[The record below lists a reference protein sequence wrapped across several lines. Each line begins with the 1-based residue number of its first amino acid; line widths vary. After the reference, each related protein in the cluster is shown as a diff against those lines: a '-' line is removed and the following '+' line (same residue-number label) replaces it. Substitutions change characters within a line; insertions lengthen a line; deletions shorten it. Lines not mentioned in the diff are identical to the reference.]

1 MEDIKTFLISDIK
14 KITADKIVYTDNNV
28 EKEIILKECAIN
40 YANDYNSNI
49 DDYVICN
56 GDILDKNIL
65 VKLGSD
71 LNSLENDPSIKQAE
85 LLKIE
90 ENRCIGQRDWFAEN
104 PYFIFFSEPKLKFE
118 IITKKRF
125 LDIFNKNWYQR
136 YYPEFLEIQ
145 IALQQFNWYT
155 FDLG

>member
-56 GDILDKNIL
+56 GDILDKN
-65 VKLGSD
+65 VSTNVD
-71 LNSLENDPSIKQAE
+71 NIK
-85 LLKIE
+85 
-90 ENRCIGQRDWFAEN
+90 
-104 PYFIFFSEPKLKFE
+104 
-118 IITKKRF
+118 
-125 LDIFNKNWYQR
+125 
-136 YYPEFLEIQ
+136 
-145 IALQQFNWYT
+145 
-155 FDLG
+155 

>member
-125 LDIFNKNWYQR
+125 LDIFNKYWYQR

-145 IALQQFNWYT
+145 MELQQFNWYT